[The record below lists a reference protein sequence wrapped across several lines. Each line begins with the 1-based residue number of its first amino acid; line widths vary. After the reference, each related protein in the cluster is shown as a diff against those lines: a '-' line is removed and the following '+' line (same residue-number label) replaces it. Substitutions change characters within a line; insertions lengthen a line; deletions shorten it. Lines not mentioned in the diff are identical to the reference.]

1 MNPVCPALERSRE
14 ACVAPSLHQDQH
26 PLPQWGPIS
35 RWLPRSQSVKTSS
48 LEKQPHQAW
57 TVRSCGALF
66 PQGDDK
72 IFFAIKIPLK
82 LGPKKTQ
89 SRKLFERKG
98 PLLCSNYHACIPTG
112 CFLLPPAS
120 GSRELPCLGSASA
133 FTEAPPR
140 GGPFPGWSQLFCSLL
155 ASIFLPHS

>member
-14 ACVAPSLHQDQH
+14 ACVAPSLHQDQQS
-26 PLPQWGPIS
+26 LPQWGPIP
-35 RWLPRSQSVKTSS
+35 RQLPRSQSVKTSG

-89 SRKLFERKG
+89 SRTLFKRKG
-98 PLLCSNYHACIPTG
+98 PLLCSNYRACIPTG

-120 GSRELPCLGSASA
+120 FHRS
-133 FTEAPPR
+133 PPTR
-140 GGPFPGWSQLFCSLL
+140 GPFSWMVPAFLLTFSLYI
-155 ASIFLPHS
+155 SPT